1 LVTRRVWLLVN
12 IAVTVALV
20 PALFTAAEHHF
31 RGPVAVSAGATLDT
45 VPVVAT
51 AAPGSDAVVILGP
64 TQVAAD
70 AATTTT
76 LPPTTTTVVRRKV
89 VTKAVPKPVVRK
101 TTATTAKPRATS
113 GTSTVSGRSET
124 GKASWYDHDPGI
136 CAHKSLPFGTVVTV
150 TDVDNG
156 HSVQCT
162 VGDRGPY
169 VQGWVI
175 DLNPRE
181 FNQLAPQSSG
191 VLNVRLTW

>member
-1 LVTRRVWLLVN
+1 VTRRVWLLVN

-31 RGPVAVSAGATLDT
+31 KGPVAVRAGATLDT
-45 VPVVAT
+45 LPVVAT

-76 LPPTTTTVVRRKV
+76 LPPTTTTVVRRKAV
-89 VTKAVPKPVVRK
+89 VAAPKPVVRK
-101 TTATTAKPRATS
+101 TTATTTKPRP
-113 GTSTVSGRSET
+113 TSTVSGRSET

-150 TDVDNG
+150 TDVANG
-156 HSVQCT
+156 RSVQCT

-169 VQGWVI
+169 VEGWVI

-181 FNQLAPQSSG
+181 FQQLAPQSSG
-191 VLNVRLTW
+191 VISVRLTW